1 MTGRMSVEMEEVFL
15 FDRSLIVCHNKGK
28 TGLFGMEDE
37 YSFWIRFP
45 MNTLKVGVN
54 FNFFIE
60 FPWQVEDRDPEGP
73 NFIVVDS
80 STSEEE
86 DASSEMT
93 FEARTEAVK
102 KVWMRELRKK
112 TDRRSRLLSVLTTGQ
127 CGQGPS

>member
-1 MTGRMSVEMEEVFL
+1 M
-15 FDRSLIVCHNKGK
+15 
-28 TGLFGMEDE
+28 
-37 YSFWIRFP
+37 
-45 MNTLKVGVN
+45 
-54 FNFFIE
+54 
-60 FPWQVEDRDPEGP
+60 EDRDPEGP

-127 CGQGPS
+127 CGQGSS